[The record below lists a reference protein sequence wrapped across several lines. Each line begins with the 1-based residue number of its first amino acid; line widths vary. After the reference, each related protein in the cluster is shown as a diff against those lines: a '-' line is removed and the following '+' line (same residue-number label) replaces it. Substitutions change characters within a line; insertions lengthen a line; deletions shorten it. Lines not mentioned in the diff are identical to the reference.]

1 MTQSYKIAV
10 LAGDGIGPEIT
21 EQAIRV
27 LKLIEQKRD
36 VNFECID
43 APFGASAYFSHGK
56 SFPEETQSLCDTAD
70 AILKGPIG
78 LSHEESEKIPVEEP
92 DFSKEIVDRPV
103 VPPEEP
109 EEDTT
114 PVEAESSTSKSW
126 ITDLKCENEKLYFL
140 GETKVSG
147 LELQITHTEKIISQ
161 N

>member
-1 MTQSYKIAV
+1 MKYLMIIALLLLV
-10 LAGDGIGPEIT
+10 VACAPADQQDVGDEVPLDQE
-21 EQAIRV
+21 
-27 LKLIEQKRD
+27 
-36 VNFECID
+36 
-43 APFGASAYFSHGK
+43 
-56 SFPEETQSLCDTAD
+56 
-70 AILKGPIG
+70 
-78 LSHEESEKIPVEEP
+78 IPVEEP